1 MFLNRECPNCRNK
14 IPVWQVK
21 SKFTCK
27 ECETKLSSNT
37 GKVQL
42 IGLVI
47 YFVTLPFIW
56 GLAEYIVKLYGSSEA
71 EYFDWRITA
80 GILSLIVVGIYYVI
94 SLRIHKIE

>member
-14 IPVWQVK
+14 IQVWQVK

-27 ECETKLSSNT
+27 KCETILSSNS